1 MSPFKC
7 LTWNEADKK
16 VKEESKREEE
26 LKMKLKEHDYS
37 ECYCHALKN
46 PPWGGYS
53 IAEQILYE
61 IKQRKKPVARIEP
74 QDTRRSR
81 YSYRYANNTL
91 TGEIIIHEPL
101 IDDLFTTAA
110 AKSVWVLAYPPSA
123 KVTFSRQESD
133 STVKGGRNAL
143 DMTTEML
150 KAVRINQSARASYT
164 P

>member
-1 MSPFKC
+1 MSPFKG
-7 LTWNEADKK
+7 LTWNEADRK

-26 LKMKLKEHDYS
+26 LKVKMKEHDYS

-53 IAEQILYE
+53 IAEQILHE
-61 IKQRKKPVARIEP
+61 INQRRKPFARIDP

-81 YSYRYANNTL
+81 YSYRYANNAL
-91 TGEIIIHEPL
+91 TGEIIVHEPL

-110 AKSVWVLAYPPSA
+110 AKSVWVLADPPSA
-123 KVTFSRQESD
+123 KVTFSRHERD
-133 STVKGGRNAL
+133 SIVKGGRTAL
-143 DMTTEML
+143 DTTTNML
-150 KAVRINQSARASYT
+150 KAVRINDSARAYT